1 MRWLLIVL
9 LVSLAALLFAA
20 AGVARHI
27 LVRRARIRSKP
38 DVGASRDSEPAA
50 ETDVETDI

>member
-9 LVSLAALLFAA
+9 LASLAALLFAA

-27 LVRRARIRSKP
+27 RRQRT
-38 DVGASRDSEPAA
+38 RDSSESTTPFEPV
-50 ETDVETDI
+50 EEHDVEVKR

>member
-20 AGVARHI
+20 AGLAHHI
-27 LVRRARIRSKP
+27 WQQRTRRVSESSAAI
-38 DVGASRDSEPAA
+38 EPA
-50 ETDVETDI
+50 EESDLEVKR

>member
-20 AGVARHI
+20 AALARHI
-27 LVRRARIRSKP
+27 WIRHKPHASSKASP
-38 DVGASRDSEPAA
+38 DPALYPP
-50 ETDVETDI
+50 EEHDVEVEP

>member
-20 AGVARHI
+20 AGVAFHI
-27 LVRRARIRSKP
+27 WKP
-38 DVGASRDSEPAA
+38 RTRQGRESSAAVEPAE
-50 ETDVETDI
+50 ETDLEVKR

>member
-20 AGVARHI
+20 AGVAHHI
-27 LVRRARIRSKP
+27 WRQRTRRGSESSAAI
-38 DVGASRDSEPAA
+38 EPA
-50 ETDVETDI
+50 EESDQEVKR

>member
-27 LVRRARIRSKP
+27 RQQRTRQRGESSAAI
-38 DVGASRDSEPAA
+38 EPA
-50 ETDVETDI
+50 EESDLKVKR